1 MPCTISLRPHLSG
14 SRSSLIQKPL
24 FRLTRMTGNS
34 RARKSK
40 RVPLLVNVM
49 ASIKCASG
57 KVCSQILSNVSIP
70 FNLLKRYSLKAS
82 NKGIGSLAEPRSR
95 YKASKLGILYANIDL
110 LFVLLQI
117 LSYNLKKVLWPF
129 L

>member
-1 MPCTISLRPHLSG
+1 MQITE
-14 SRSSLIQKPL
+14 
-24 FRLTRMTGNS
+24 NS
-34 RARKSK
+34 RAQKSK
-40 RVPLLVNVM
+40 YVPLLVNVI
-49 ASIKCASG
+49 ALIKSALE
-57 KVCSQILSNVSIP
+57 KVYFQILSNVSIP